1 MLSLVSTS
9 DVLEQFQDNVNYSKL
24 LFMIHQVQVAGSW
37 NDWKPEDLIKE
48 EDCFILK

>member
-1 MLSLVSTS
+1 MLSLVSTPMY
-9 DVLEQFQDNVNYSKL
+9 LNRY
-24 LFMIHQVQVAGSW
+24 IHQVQVAGSW